1 MFADD
6 GVEARA
12 IRQQRMQQKKSWPVA
27 ELRRVDGA
35 VGEKSVHS
43 SFSFKVEAAPP
54 YRVGLIAG
62 LQPGAM

>member
-27 ELRRVDGA
+27 ELRRRSIPVSLS
-35 VGEKSVHS
+35 KL
-43 SFSFKVEAAPP
+43 KRRP
-54 YRVGLIAG
+54 RIASD
-62 LQPGAM
+62 